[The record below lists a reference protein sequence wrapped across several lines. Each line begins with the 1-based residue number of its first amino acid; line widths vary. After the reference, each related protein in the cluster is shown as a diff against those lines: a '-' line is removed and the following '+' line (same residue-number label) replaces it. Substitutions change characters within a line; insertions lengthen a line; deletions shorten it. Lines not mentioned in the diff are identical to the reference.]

1 MLNFLIVDEILLLVF
16 CYFFLIDCERY
27 SFVFDKLDIS
37 VLVSHLTPL
46 INSDLILGSQLLIC
60 ILALDFW
67 LFMSKFL
74 SCDFPLGEQSTLF
87 LLLRKVLF
95 VLVLQF
101 LYLRSKCLIN
111 AGFMFRF
118 EGGFNLNSSNQRL
131 TLLSL
136 GLNKSIG
143 SYNALKV
150 VEIGLNEVD
159 SPTHLL

>member
-1 MLNFLIVDEILLLVF
+1 MLYFLIIDEILLLVL
-16 CYFFLIDCERY
+16 CNLFLIDCERY
-27 SFVFDKLDIS
+27 GFVFDKLNIS

-46 INSDLILGSQLLIC
+46 INSDLILGFQLLIC
-60 ILALDFW
+60 ILGLDFW

-74 SCDFPLGEQSTLF
+74 SCDFPLGKQSTLF

-101 LYLRSKCLIN
+101 LNLRPKCLIN
-111 AGFMFRF
+111 AGFLFRF
-118 EGGFNLNSSNQRL
+118 EGGLNLNRANQRL

-136 GLNKSIG
+136 GLNKGIR
-143 SYNALKV
+143 SYNAMKV